1 MERLILLFFC
11 LLVQAIVSSS
21 ENQLCH
27 NDQTSALL
35 QIKNALTIDES
46 VSLECD
52 LSGEHPYPKTISWN
66 SSTDCCKWDGVTCDE
81 LTGEVI
87 GLDLSCSHL
96 TGTIDSNSTLFQLS
110 HLQSL
115 NLAHNDFSL
124 SQIPYK
130 FGLFPSLRHLN
141 LSNTGFSGGIPSEIS
156 RLSKLI
162 SLDLSGNFE
171 GLKLEPHS
179 FKHLLQNLTQ
189 LRELDL
195 SGIEISSVLPR
206 NLSSSLRI
214 LSLVST
220 GLYGKF
226 PDSVFDLPNLERL
239 ILNSNFDLQGHLPK
253 TVWKSSISL
262 KELDLSSTSF
272 SGELQGSVGYIKSL
286 TYLDLSSCKF
296 SGAIPES
303 LGNLTRIENLILFS
317 NNFTGR
323 VPLSLVSLEQLIR
336 FDLSA
341 NNLTGEIPD
350 FFGKFRKLKD
360 LSLADNSFTGRFPV
374 SVTNL
379 TQLESLD
386 LSNTSISGPIP
397 PIVSGFPALV
407 LLFLGENLLTGE
419 IPSWVFRLPSL
430 KYLDMKS
437 NNLSGRIERFSSEE
451 MVHIDLSDNKLRGS
465 IPSSLSKLV
474 NLTALYLS
482 SNNFSGTLDVGT
494 FSNLRQLRHLGL
506 SYNSI
511 SLSAA
516 HKEIALPD
524 SIGNLWLSSC
534 DIRELDFLREA
545 KHLGQLDLSG
555 NKIRGQ
561 IPDWALSNWGSSV
574 YYLNLSFNSL
584 TGINNLNRFENL
596 VYVDLRFN
604 LLRGSLPVP
613 SSTTQIFFASNN
625 NLTGEIPVLVCNLS
639 SLVVLDLSN
648 NSLTG
653 MIPKCLSSV
662 SRSLSVLD
670 LHGNRFHG
678 TIPGNFGTGNRLRT
692 LNLYGN
698 QLEGTVPRSLAKCR
712 LLEVLDLGN
721 NNLNGTFPNWLGS
734 LPGLKVLSL
743 RSNRLNGPIN
753 INTSQTK
760 PAFPELRIFDL
771 SHNGFTGT
779 LPLELFRNFKAM
791 METYN
796 TDPSLKYIGETFYK
810 DSVTVMIK
818 GQDVKLLK
826 VLSIFTA
833 IDLSSNEFEAII
845 PVSIGSLTS
854 LRGLNLSHNN
864 LAGHIPGSLGTILDL
879 ESLDLS
885 SNHLDGE
892 IPGELVGLTFLS
904 VLNLSQNHL
913 EGRIPQGNQF
923 NTFQN
928 DSYFGNDGLCGVP
941 LLRRCKDD
949 AEKPPPGEDEDGE
962 DDDDDSDFMHGFGWR
977 SVMIGYGVGIV
988 PGLVMGPLIFFP
1000 TGIPKWLQQKLL
1012 FRKH

>member
-1 MERLILLFFC
+1 MERLILLFFI
-11 LLVQAIVSSS
+11 LLVQVIVSSS
-21 ENQLCH
+21 ETHLCH
-27 NDQTSALL
+27 NDQASALL

-52 LSGEHPYPKTISWN
+52 SSGEHPYPKTISWN

-81 LTGEVI
+81 LTGEVVE
-87 GLDLSCSHL
+87 LDLSCSYL
-96 TGTIDSNSTLFQLS
+96 TGIIDSNSTLFRLS

-115 NLAHNDFSL
+115 NLAYNDFSL

-130 FGLFPSLRHLN
+130 FGLFASLRHLN

-171 GLKLEPHS
+171 GLKFEPHS

-214 LSLVST
+214 LSLGST

-239 ILNSNFDLQGHLPK
+239 ILTSNFDLQGHLPK

-272 SGELQGSVGYIKSL
+272 SGELQGSVGYLKSL

-303 LGNLTRIENLILFS
+303 LGNLTRIENLILSS
-317 NNFTGR
+317 NSFTGR
-323 VPLSLVSLEQLIR
+323 VPLTLVSLEQLIR
-336 FDLSA
+336 LDLSA

-360 LSLADNSFTGRFPV
+360 LSLADNLFTGRFPV

-379 TQLESLD
+379 TKLESLD
-386 LSNTSISGPIP
+386 LSNASISGPIP

-407 LLFLGENLLTGE
+407 LLFLGENMLTGE
-419 IPSWVFRLPSL
+419 IPSWVFHLPLL
-430 KYLDMKS
+430 KYIDMKS
-437 NNLSGRIERFSSEE
+437 NNLSGRIEGFSSEE
-451 MVHIDLSDNKLRGS
+451 MVHIDLSDNKLQGS

-516 HKEIALPD
+516 HKEIAFPD

-534 DIRELDFLREA
+534 DIRELDFLRAA
-545 KHLGQLDLSG
+545 KNLGQLDLSR

-596 VYVDLRFN
+596 VFVDLRSN

-625 NLTGEIPVLVCNLS
+625 NLTGELPLLVCNLS

-653 MIPKCLSSV
+653 TIPKCLSSV

-678 TIPGNFGTGNRLRT
+678 TIPGNFGKGNRLRT

-743 RSNRLNGPIN
+743 RSNRLNGPIK
-753 INTSQTK
+753 TSQTK
-760 PAFPELRIFDL
+760 ASFPELRIFDL

-779 LPLELFRNFKAM
+779 LPLKLFPNFKAM
-791 METYN
+791 MKTYN
-796 TDPSLKYIGETFYK
+796 TIPRLNYIGETFYK

-818 GQDVKLLK
+818 GQDVKLLQ

-833 IDLSSNEFEAII
+833 IDLSSNKFESHI
-845 PVSIGSLTS
+845 PISIGTLTS

-864 LAGHIPGSLGTILDL
+864 LAGNIPGSLGSILNL

-949 AEKPPPGEDEDGE
+949 KMPAEKISPGEDVDGE
-962 DDDDDSDFMHGFGWR
+962 DDSEFMQGFGWR

-1000 TGIPKWLQQKLL
+1000 TGRPPKWLQGKSL

>member
-1 MERLILLFFC
+1 MF
-11 LLVQAIVSSS
+11 QAIVSSS
-21 ENQLCH
+21 ENHLCH
-27 NDQTSALL
+27 NDQSFALL

-46 VSLECD
+46 VSVECD
-52 LSGEHPYPKTISWN
+52 SSGVHPFPKTISWN
-66 SSTDCCKWDGVTCDE
+66 SSTDCCKWDGVTCDK
-81 LTGEVI
+81 LGEVVA
-87 GLDLSCSHL
+87 LDLSCSQL
-96 TGTIDSNSTLFQLS
+96 SGIIDSNSTLFQLS

-115 NLAHNDFSL
+115 NLAYNDFSP
-124 SQIPYK
+124 SQIPHK
-130 FGLFPSLRHLN
+130 FGLFASLMHLN
-141 LSNTGFSGGIPSEIS
+141 LSNTGFLGSIPSEIS

-162 SLDLSGNFE
+162 SLDLSRNFE
-171 GLKLEPHS
+171 GLKLQPHS
-179 FKHLLQNLTQ
+179 FKQLLQNLTQ

-195 SGIEISSVLPR
+195 SNIDISSVMPR
-206 NLSSSLRI
+206 NFSSSLRI
-214 LSLVST
+214 LSLGSA

-226 PDSVFDLPNLERL
+226 PDAVFNLPKLERL
-239 ILNSNFDLQGHLPK
+239 VLTDNFDLQGHLPK
-253 TVWKSSISL
+253 TVWNSSISL
-262 KELDLSSTSF
+262 QELDLSSTSF
-272 SGELQGSVGYIKSL
+272 SGELQDSVGYFKSL

-303 LGNLTRIENLILFS
+303 LGNLTRIENLILSS
-317 NNFTGR
+317 NNFNGR
-323 VPLSLVSLEQLIR
+323 VPLTLVNLEQLIR
-336 FDLSA
+336 FDLSL
-341 NNLTGEIPD
+341 NNLTGEMPD
-350 FFGKFRKLKD
+350 IFGRFRKLKD
-360 LSLADNSFTGRFPV
+360 LSLADNFFTGRFPV

-386 LSNTSISGPIP
+386 LSNTSMSGPIP
-397 PIVSGFPALV
+397 PTVTGFPALV
-407 LLFLGENLLTGE
+407 LLFLGDNLLTGE
-419 IPSWVFRLPSL
+419 IPSWIFHLPSL

-437 NNLSGRIERFSSEE
+437 NNLSGRIEAFSSEE
-451 MVHIDLSDNKLRGS
+451 MVHIALNDNKLQGT

-482 SNNFSGTLDVGT
+482 ANNFSGHLDVGT

-516 HKEIALPD
+516 NKEITLPD

-534 DIRELDFLREA
+534 DISELDFLRAA
-545 KHLGQLDLSG
+545 KHLGQLDLSS
-555 NKIRGQ
+555 NKIHGQ

-584 TGINNLNRFENL
+584 TGINNLNHFENL
-596 VYVDLRFN
+596 VFVDLQFN
-604 LLRGSLPVP
+604 LLQGSLPVP
-613 SSTTQIFFASNN
+613 PSTTQIFYASNN
-625 NLTGEIPVLVCNLS
+625 NLTGELPLSVCNLS

-662 SRSLSVLD
+662 STSLSVLD

-678 TIPGNFGTGNRLRT
+678 IIPANCGKGNRLRT

-698 QLEGTVPRSLAKCR
+698 QLKGTVPRSLANCR

-721 NNLNGTFPNWLGS
+721 NNLNGTFPKWLGT
-734 LPGLKVLSL
+734 LPRLQVLSL

-753 INTSQTK
+753 TSLTK
-760 PAFPELRIFDL
+760 GVFPELKIIDL
-771 SHNGFTGT
+771 SNNEFTGT

-791 METYN
+791 MKTYK
-796 TDPSLKYIGETFYK
+796 TDLSLKYIGETFYK

-818 GQDVKLLK
+818 GQDIKLVQ
-826 VLSIFTA
+826 VLSIFTT
-833 IDLSSNEFEAII
+833 IDLSSNKFEGNI
-845 PVSIGSLTS
+845 PVSLGSLTS
-854 LRGLNLSHNN
+854 RRGLNLSHNN
-864 LAGHIPGSLGTILDL
+864 LSGHIPSSLGGIFDL

-885 SNHLDGE
+885 SNHLNGE

-913 EGRIPQGNQF
+913 VGRIPQGNQF

-928 DSYFGNDGLCGVP
+928 DSYIGNDGLCGVP
-941 LLRRCKDD
+941 LSKRCTNTEMPAETPPQTDD
-949 AEKPPPGEDEDGE
+949 EE
-962 DDDDDSDFMHGFGWR
+962 DDSEFMHGFSWR
-977 SVMIGYGVGIV
+977 SVMIGYVVGII

-1000 TGIPKWLQQKLL
+1000 NGRPKWLQGKRKL
-1012 FRKH
+1012 FKKH